1 MLIPSYTI
9 HFSRSGRHRPL
20 GIAYAEFKTPEQ
32 IESVIKEFDGHVL
45 KNRKIAVKK
54 HMAYDPNNRR
64 FSFKRKSSIKN
75 GKRNQTGSL
84 SSEMPV
90 LVAKESL
97 LHDDETVSIKQSKK
111 THSGKSELSMDTI
124 MIQRVY
130 GIVTDESLRDFFK
143 EYNPSQIYIFK
154 SRKPKLNPMN
164 FTGSH
169 VSVLAKLDA
178 SKIKLEDII
187 FNLKSRKLNGKHI
200 NMKPAYKSK
209 VLEVEKAIAQLKSLE
224 NTEGGGD
231 TSCNDSVVVKEKTSI
246 ANKNGKNNDGENLAI
261 SLIGTVSN
269 C

>member
-1 MLIPSYTI
+1 
-9 HFSRSGRHRPL
+9 
-20 GIAYAEFKTPEQ
+20 
-32 IESVIKEFDGHVL
+32 
-45 KNRKIAVKK
+45 
-54 HMAYDPNNRR
+54 
-64 FSFKRKSSIKN
+64 
-75 GKRNQTGSL
+75 
-84 SSEMPV
+84 
-90 LVAKESL
+90 
-97 LHDDETVSIKQSKK
+97 
-111 THSGKSELSMDTI
+111 

-130 GIVTDESLRDFFK
+130 GKVTDESLRDFFK

-224 NTEGGGD
+224 NTEG
-231 TSCNDSVVVKEKTSI
+231 VVTLI
-246 ANKNGKNNDGENLAI
+246 AMIA
-261 SLIGTVSN
+261 
-269 C
+269 